1 MSLYKDWE
9 NSIETIGTKEERN
22 KYIQNYLEKEKEV
35 YEKILENKTQNIEGK
50 LKDLAKE
57 YGMTP
62 VEFTGFIDGINTSI
76 TQEVNLE
83 ELTED
88 SDVKLNIDYEK
99 LYWNMLDSQAEWLYT
114 IPAWDDILSQER
126 RAEIKKEY
134 NRSKIIVKP
143 KKIGRNEPCPC
154 GSGKKYKKCCI
165 NKDTR

>member
-114 IPAWDDILSQER
+114 IPAWMIS
-126 RAEIKKEY
+126 
-134 NRSKIIVKP
+134 
-143 KKIGRNEPCPC
+143 
-154 GSGKKYKKCCI
+154 
-165 NKDTR
+165 